1 MRLLVTGGAGFIGS
15 NFVYYWRENHPDWQ
29 IRVLDALTYAGNL
42 ENLRPI
48 LSEIEF
54 IKGNICN
61 SGAVRKATKDVDVLV
76 NFAAESHVDRSRYT
90 PEKFHQTN
98 VEGTRILLET
108 AKKEGIKRFHHISTD
123 EVYGALPLESKERF
137 SETTPYNPNPENPYA
152 VSKAEADHLVRK
164 LHKET
169 GLPITISNCSNNFGR
184 FQFPEKFI
192 PLSITN
198 LIDGL
203 KIPLYGDGLYTRD
216 WIEVKD
222 HCRAIDLIL
231 EKGKE
236 GETYCIG
243 ANCEIPNIKVAKM
256 ILRLMGKDEGWF
268 HHVPDRPAHDRR
280 YAIDATKIREELEW
294 KPIVTRENF
303 ESALGKTIQW
313 YREHEGWWRP
323 LLEREEPLLDKE
335 GKRIGTIVVNRELG
349 GVKIILE
356 NEVKKEKERRG

>member
-1 MRLLVTGGAGFIGS
+1 MKLLVTGGAGFIGT

-29 IRVLDALTYAGNL
+29 IRVLDALTYAGNP

-54 IKGNICN
+54 IKGDVCDPEI
-61 SGAVRKATKDVDVLV
+61 VKKAMEGVDVV
-76 NFAAESHVDRSRYT
+76 VHFAAESHVDRSRFT
-90 PEKFHQTN
+90 PEKFQQTN
-98 VEGTRILLET
+98 VEGTRILLKT
-108 AKKEGIKRFHHISTD
+108 AQKEGVKRFHHISTD
-123 EVYGALPLESKERF
+123 EVYGALPLDSEKRF
-137 SETTPYNPNPENPYA
+137 SETTPYNPNPDNPYA

-164 LHKET
+164 FHKET
-169 GLPITISNCSNNFGR
+169 GLPVTISNCSNNLGPY
-184 FQFPEKFI
+184 QFPEKFI

-231 EKGKE
+231 EKGRE
-236 GETYCIG
+236 GETYCVG
-243 ANCEIPNIKVAKM
+243 ANCEMPNIEVAKKT
-256 ILRLMGKDEGWF
+256 LRLIGKDEGWF
-268 HHVPDRPAHDRR
+268 HHVRDRPAHDRR

-294 KPIVTRENF
+294 GPTVTKENF
-303 ESALGKTIQW
+303 ESALEETIQW
-313 YREHEGWWRP
+313 YREREGWWRP

-335 GKRIGTIVVNRELG
+335 GRRVGTVMVDRELG
-349 GVKIILE
+349 GVKVIVE
-356 NEVKKEKERRG
+356 KEVNKEKERLK